1 MSSSRLPG
9 KSNLKLKGMTVLNWV
24 INTGKSIEGVDKV
37 ILATSKDKDCDCLEE
52 LANKENIFCI
62 RGSEENVLSRYTDAI
77 KKFNLDYVIRITG
90 DDTCQD
96 PDFISIALKQ
106 FFDQDCDYLISS
118 TENYPLIDGLIFEIF
133 KSSLLLDVST
143 QKDLS
148 SKEKEHVT
156 THIRDKKI
164 KYKQGFL
171 NIVNIPKI
179 YINKFNFKLCV
190 DNYNDF
196 KNLEESW
203 STKSSNKNLNIAN
216 TEEIILNITRKY
228 YSD

>member
-1 MSSSRLPG
+1 MIQLELRKMINNLAIVQARMSSSRLPG

-106 FFDQDCDYLISS
+106 FFDQEFLIHQLL
-118 TENYPLIDGLIFEIF
+118 EPIHKEI
-133 KSSLLLDVST
+133 K
-143 QKDLS
+143 
-148 SKEKEHVT
+148 
-156 THIRDKKI
+156 R
-164 KYKQGFL
+164 
-171 NIVNIPKI
+171 
-179 YINKFNFKLCV
+179 
-190 DNYNDF
+190 
-196 KNLEESW
+196 
-203 STKSSNKNLNIAN
+203 
-216 TEEIILNITRKY
+216 
-228 YSD
+228 SD